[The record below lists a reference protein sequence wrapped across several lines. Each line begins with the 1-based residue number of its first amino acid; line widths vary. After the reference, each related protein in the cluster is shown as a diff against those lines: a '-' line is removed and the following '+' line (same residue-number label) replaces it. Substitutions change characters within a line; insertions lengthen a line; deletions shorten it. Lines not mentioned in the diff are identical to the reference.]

1 MKAFFS
7 KLAGFLPHVC
17 LILSLMMITFLITD
31 RYNRAM
37 AFINNDITK
46 GLMMVLAVLVI
57 VESVLLI
64 RNNRKRQW
72 DSYNSQSDSTERS
85 SEHSPDRQ

>member
-1 MKAFFS
+1 MKQFLN
-7 KLAGFLPHVC
+7 KLAGFLPHIC
-17 LILSLMMITFLITD
+17 LILSLMMITFVITD

-46 GLMMVLAVLVI
+46 ALLFVLAVLVI

-64 RNNRKRQW
+64 RINRKRQW
-72 DSYNSQSDSTERS
+72 DDFKNNRGSDKS
-85 SEHSPDRQ
+85 

>member
-1 MKAFFS
+1 MKAFFN
-7 KLAGFLPHVC
+7 KLAGILPHVC

-72 DSYNSQSDSTERS
+72 DSFNSSQSDSTERS
-85 SEHSPDRQ
+85 ED